1 MRMEKIMRQAAVEL
15 RQAALEGLP
24 EPEECNYT
32 FSPRFE
38 ENMKP
43 IFALARRQQARA
55 RRRRRLQRVA
65 GFFLVL
71 LLSSTA
77 FLGVN
82 AQAREA
88 FFGWVSQRLGSE
100 QHYFFEGGETVD
112 SENVFY
118 RLSEIPEG
126 YTLYDSVEMGGCFY
140 TTYIAEDG
148 RTLNFDYVT
157 SKETESFLQIG
168 EGEKE
173 QVLVNETPADF
184 YLASSD
190 SEGNSLVW
198 QDQET
203 GCLLSLSGYFEKED
217 LIQMAESIVKGSK

>member
-100 QHYFFEGGETVD
+100 QHYFFEGSEQAAPETV
-112 SENVFY
+112 SY
-118 RLSEIPEG
+118 YLPEIPEG
-126 YTLYDSVEMGGCFY
+126 YTEYDVYQDGNFYSRSYANAGGKLL
-140 TTYIAEDG
+140 
-148 RTLNFDYVT
+148 TLEY
-157 SKETESFLQIG
+157 SI
-168 EGEKE
+168 
-173 QVLVNETPADF
+173 
-184 YLASSD
+184 
-190 SEGNSLVW
+190 GNSGEIFLGTTDTEKKTVYVHGKPAEFYRATSSSVSSTIVW
-198 QDQET
+198 QDEET
-203 GCLLSLSGYFEKED
+203 KTMLFLSGFFEEKD
-217 LIQMAESIVKGSK
+217 LIQLAESIKKD